1 MTFDPVIVKK
11 DFPLLERE
19 INGKPLVY
27 LDSANTSQKPRQV
40 IDAMSRFME
49 TSYGPINRSAYQL
62 AAEATDAFE
71 GARAAVRRFI
81 NAPKAEQVIFVRGTT
96 EAINLVAKS
105 WGAKHL
111 RA

>member
-1 MTFDPVIVKK
+1 MTFDPVVVKK

-49 TSYGPINRSAYQL
+49 TSY
-62 AAEATDAFE
+62 
-71 GARAAVRRFI
+71 
-81 NAPKAEQVIFVRGTT
+81 
-96 EAINLVAKS
+96 
-105 WGAKHL
+105 
-111 RA
+111 